1 MLVFIFKG
9 FFLQL
14 PLSFSYVNHQVWEFD
29 TWLHLRLAWSHWY
42 RPDLKKK
49 TFVDFVRPIWCFCI
63 IFLQTEVIRNQPVVI
78 EDAVN
83 ADDFPPF
90 FDFADCADLYCLYLF
105 VSGCE
110 VGPIASIFPQ
120 SVSYSYIVFGRHGC
134 VSIITWGIESC
145 LWHFGSR
152 LSQTGLNILFFE
164 RSVHWGE
171 TQSVL
176 SGVSDSE
183 LRGDSE
189 CRGVTSVLHPP
200 LLPPSLWPIWVSMW
214 QLSLRSPLW
223 RLRHGWTSRPT
234 SSSRWGAYVGHR
246 CMASFKA
253 PSMDVAWRSYSAYTA
268 QLSLDEARQHAAW
281 CQQVSWHHRTYISSW
296 TRSLASSI
304 WLLFGRALLGLLFQL
319 LSRLTARSLASI
331 LTAASR
337 TLYSGD
343 S

>member
-1 MLVFIFKG
+1 MEPQPRIEH
-9 FFLQL
+9 
-14 PLSFSYVNHQVWEFD
+14 PTPWQVQTFCGGP
-29 TWLHLRLAWSHWY
+29 WSW
-42 RPDLKKK
+42 KK
-49 TFVDFVRPIWCFCI
+49 RI
-63 IFLQTEVIRNQPVVI
+63 
-78 EDAVN
+78 
-83 ADDFPPF
+83 
-90 FDFADCADLYCLYLF
+90 
-105 VSGCE
+105 
-110 VGPIASIFPQ
+110 
-120 SVSYSYIVFGRHGC
+120 YSYIVFGRHGC

-234 SSSRWGAYVGHR
+234 SSSRW
-246 CMASFKA
+246 
-253 PSMDVAWRSYSAYTA
+253 
-268 QLSLDEARQHAAW
+268 
-281 CQQVSWHHRTYISSW
+281 
-296 TRSLASSI
+296 RSLR
-304 WLLFGRALLGLLFQL
+304 WPPLHG
-319 LSRLTARSLASI
+319 
-331 LTAASR
+331 
-337 TLYSGD
+337 
-343 S
+343 